1 MWTKFLLVSGL
12 AVVVFLIAVF
22 LHDAIYG
29 LFHVEEPVFF
39 LIAVIVAPLAFGAGL
54 VGAIVTA
61 VIAAWRTR

>member
-12 AVVVFLIAVF
+12 AVVLFVIAVF
-22 LHDAIYG
+22 LHNAIYG

-39 LIAVIVAPLAFGAGL
+39 LIAIIVAPLAFGVGI

-61 VIAAWRTR
+61 LVAAVRAR